1 MATWNVS
8 SGANAPYIVNQ
19 YPEVNETGVSV
30 NSLIYFDI
38 IDINSDIR
46 QDTLYVYIKEQIA
59 YDGSSDNFSASFN
72 GSSSAISAITVGI
85 YDGYHIV
92 LDSTEDLSNVVTIR
106 VICEDILGNSLDQ
119 KWAFI
124 AGTKVNVLCF
134 SDDYGLKA
142 IDICDITGESQI
154 LVRSMLSFDTPLP
167 LKESKLSYIHG
178 EFIDGYQYLALS
190 YNSDSYGTSIIKNM
204 VERYN
209 YYDGYSIKQAQINED
224 GTLYLINET
233 DNEIDVFYGVDFRGD
248 TGRVPDYIYDSSSTP
263 SIISGDI
270 LCLHIVNDASLIYS
284 QGTRLYVGT
293 TLGMSRVDTYDKQTD
308 GYSDGLENFGMEVS
322 YGISGSGMTYESIGG
337 TVSRV
342 TAISSDEDNNVIFVA
357 TNDGAGNGGL
367 TQINLVG
374 NSKLVFLDEA
384 SGLIPS
390 NNIRNIFGK
399 AY

>member
-1 MATWNVS
+1 MTTWNVS

-19 YPEVNETGVSV
+19 FPEENETGVSAS
-30 NSLIYFDI
+30 SLVYFDI
-38 IDINSDIR
+38 IDVNSDIR
-46 QDTLYVYIKEQIA
+46 QDSLYVYIKEQLA
-59 YDGSSDNFSASFN
+59 YDGANDLFYAPFA
-72 GSSSAISAITVGI
+72 GASSAISAVTIGL

-92 LDSTEDLSNVVTIR
+92 LDSTEDLNNIMSVH
-106 VICEDILGNSLDQ
+106 VICEDASSNSLNK

-124 AGTKVNVLCF
+124 VGTQVNVLCF

-142 IDICDITGESQI
+142 IDICDITGESQV
-154 LVRSMLSFDTPLP
+154 LVRSILSADTPLP

-190 YNSDSYGTSIIKNM
+190 YNSDSYGTSVIKNM

-293 TLGMSRVDTYDKQTD
+293 TLGMSRLDSYDKQTD
-308 GYSDGLENFGMEVS
+308 GYSDGLENFGMSFS
-322 YGISGSGMTYESIGG
+322 YGIVGSGMTYKSIDG
-337 TVSRV
+337 TVPRV
-342 TAISSDEDNNVIFVA
+342 TAISSDETNNVIFVA

-374 NSKLVFLDEA
+374 NTKLVFLDEDG
-384 SGLIPS
+384 GLIPS